1 MRQNSHSKSRA
12 NFINYPS
19 VIEEERES
27 VSAASGPGSVY
38 ELGNDGNG
46 SKTSV
51 RRSEDNKGGASAGR
65 SEDKMRTGT
74 PDVTRKSPLRVVN
87 GAPEN

>member
-1 MRQNSHSKSRA
+1 M
-12 NFINYPS
+12 
-19 VIEEERES
+19 
-27 VSAASGPGSVY
+27 SAASGQGSVY

-51 RRSEDNKGGASAGR
+51 RRSEDIKRVSTRR
-65 SEDKMRTGT
+65 SEDKMRIGT

>member
-1 MRQNSHSKSRA
+1 MRQNSYSKSRP

-27 VSAASGPGSVY
+27 VSAASGQGSIY
-38 ELGNDGNG
+38 ELGNDGSG

-51 RRSEDNKGGASAGR
+51 RRSEDNKRVSMRR

-74 PDVTRKSPLRVVN
+74 PDMPRRSPLRVVN
-87 GAPEN
+87 GTPEN